1 MSTEYQA
8 DLDVVIVGAGLAGL
22 SCAKHLQ
29 RAGKRVAI
37 YEASDGVGG
46 RVRTD
51 ELDGYLLDRGFQVLL
66 TAYPEIKTEVDLAA
80 LDMKYFSPGALVR
93 VGNKN
98 HVVGDPLREP
108 STLFSTTFAPIGN
121 VFDKVRIAALR
132 LELGRGPARRLLQG
146 EDMST
151 ADALREQGFSQRM
164 VSTFFTP
171 LVGGIQLDPD
181 LSTSRRM
188 FDIIF
193 RTLSNGN
200 TGVPARGMGELS
212 NYLAAQLLNG
222 TVHLHSPVSE
232 VTSTSV
238 TLISGEKINARCVV
252 VATEGPAASALLN
265 LPPVASRSV
274 SCVYFSAD
282 TAPTKEKLIALD
294 GSHSGPVLNMAVMSN
309 ISSHYAPQGKHL
321 IAAACP
327 GVTTESEPQL
337 VSKVTQQLLQ
347 WWGPQVNTWQHLR
360 TYSIVHGQPDQSPP
374 FAPKKPVALANE
386 VFVCGDHRDT
396 GSTQGAMYSGRRC
409 AVSVLKYLA

>member
-1 MSTEYQA
+1 MSTEHQA

-29 RAGKRVAI
+29 RAGKKVAI

-121 VFDKVRIAALR
+121 VFDKARIAALR
-132 LELGRGPARRLLQG
+132 LKLGRGPARRLLQG

-212 NYLAAQLLNG
+212 NYLATQLLNG

-238 TLISGEKINARCVV
+238 TLNSGEKINARCVV

-294 GSHSGPVLNMAVMSN
+294 SSHSGPVLNMAVMSN

-396 GSTQGAMYSGRRC
+396 GSSQGAMYSGRRC

>member
-1 MSTEYQA
+1 MSTQRSEPHT

-29 RAGKRVAI
+29 RAGKKVAVF
-37 YEASDGVGG
+37 EASDGVGG

-66 TAYPEIKTEVDLAA
+66 TAYPEIETEVDLAA

-93 VGNKN
+93 VGKKN

-121 VFDKVRIAALR
+121 VFDKARIAALR
-132 LELGRGPARRLLQG
+132 WKLMRGPARRLLQG

-151 ADALREQGFSQRM
+151 AKALREQGFSQRM

-171 LVGGIQLDPD
+171 LVGGIQLDPH
-181 LSTSRRM
+181 LTTSRRM

-193 RTLSNGN
+193 RTLSAGE

-212 NYLAAQLLNG
+212 NYLAAQLQNG

-232 VTSTSV
+232 VTSTYV
-238 TLISGEKINARCVV
+238 TLHSGEKIYARCVV

-265 LPPVASRSV
+265 IPTVASVPESFPSTCGSSLGSR
-274 SCVYFSAD
+274 
-282 TAPTKEKLIALD
+282 PT
-294 GSHSGPVLNMAVMSN
+294 
-309 ISSHYAPQGKHL
+309 
-321 IAAACP
+321 
-327 GVTTESEPQL
+327 
-337 VSKVTQQLLQ
+337 
-347 WWGPQVNTWQHLR
+347 
-360 TYSIVHGQPDQSPP
+360 
-374 FAPKKPVALANE
+374 
-386 VFVCGDHRDT
+386 
-396 GSTQGAMYSGRRC
+396 
-409 AVSVLKYLA
+409 

>member
-1 MSTEYQA
+1 MSTEHQA

-29 RAGKRVAI
+29 RAGKKVAI
-37 YEASDGVGG
+37 YESSDGVGG

-51 ELDGYLLDRGFQVLL
+51 ELDGFLLDRGFQVLL
-66 TAYPEIKTEVDLAA
+66 TAYPEIQTEIDLAA

-121 VFDKVRIAALR
+121 VFDKARIAALR
-132 LELGRGPARRLLQG
+132 WKLGRGPARRLLQG

-232 VTSTSV
+232 ETST
-238 TLISGEKINARCVV
+238 
-252 VATEGPAASALLN
+252 
-265 LPPVASRSV
+265 
-274 SCVYFSAD
+274 
-282 TAPTKEKLIALD
+282 
-294 GSHSGPVLNMAVMSN
+294 
-309 ISSHYAPQGKHL
+309 
-321 IAAACP
+321 
-327 GVTTESEPQL
+327 
-337 VSKVTQQLLQ
+337 
-347 WWGPQVNTWQHLR
+347 
-360 TYSIVHGQPDQSPP
+360 
-374 FAPKKPVALANE
+374 
-386 VFVCGDHRDT
+386 
-396 GSTQGAMYSGRRC
+396 
-409 AVSVLKYLA
+409 